1 MSSPPSPQSDDHFQ
15 AVALLG
21 TGGQFAARYGYQ
33 LSPMMEQRG
42 SAQPGDRGSV
52 RCFVNGGVRISEA
65 NRDPLVES
73 EAQRA
78 NLLYPGQG
86 CPRAAEP
93 CLPLFLPGVAD
104 GVSHC
109 RQPVQQLGAQRP
121 ASGLPCGDQR
131 LPAAGV
137 GDERSNEPFSTCVE
151 LAVLEDVDG
160 LGQVTGSVRA
170 AT

>member
-1 MSSPPSPQSDDHFQ
+1 MSSAWAARSVVSSPPSPQSDDHFQ

-21 TGGQFAARYGYQ
+21 TGGQFAVQYGYQ

-65 NRDPLVES
+65 SRNPLVES
-73 EAQRA
+73 EAQHA
-78 NLLYPGQG
+78 NLLYPGPG

-93 CLPLFLPGVAD
+93 CLPLFPPGVAD

-109 RQPVQQLGAQRP
+109 RLRFDRLRARSRKARGRGSCTWSTADCK
-121 ASGLPCGDQR
+121 AWLPTSR
-131 LPAAGV
+131 LTGHV
-137 GDERSNEPFSTCVE
+137 GPHRLNH
-151 LAVLEDVDG
+151 
-160 LGQVTGSVRA
+160 RA
-170 AT
+170 TK